1 MKDQS
6 KTKQALIQELD
17 SLRQGIE
24 ELKKSKS
31 EWENE
36 RDGLKKSEARF
47 RSYFDLPLYGI
58 AITSPEKGWIEV
70 NDRICSILGYSR
82 DEIVRMTWTEMTHP
96 DDLAADLEQFN
107 RVLSGQTDH
116 YHMEKRFIR
125 KDGKIICTDLS
136 VGCVRKPDGSVD
148 HIVAVV
154 EDITSVKLAEKELQA
169 SEEKYR
175 SLFNNSIDAVLLTI
189 PDGIILAA
197 NPEACRIFQRSEE
210 EICRIGRAGLMD
222 LTDPRLTAALEER
235 ARTGRFQG
243 ELTFIRK
250 DGTSFPGEVS
260 TVIFR
265 DHDGRQKT
273 SMIVRDMS
281 EKRKREQDYQ
291 SLFREMLNGFAVHE
305 IICDAR
311 GNPVDYRFLT
321 VNPAFE
327 RITGLKAEHIVGRTV
342 LEVLPD
348 IERYWIETYGRVALT
363 GEPALFENYSKAL
376 DKYFVV
382 TAFHSGPNQFACNF
396 IDITERKRAEVE
408 LRANKAQL
416 SNALEMAHLGHWE
429 YDVAT
434 DLFTFNDQFYKIFR
448 TTAQQIGGY
457 TMHAA
462 EYADRFVHPEDMHKV
477 EEETRQA
484 IETTDPH
491 FNRQLEHRILYA
503 DGTVGY
509 ITVRFFIVKD
519 SHGRTVKTYGVN
531 QDITERKRS
540 EEALR
545 ESEKKFRTLT
555 QNTPDIISRL
565 DREGRHVFIN
575 KAIEKVTNLTVEDY
589 LGKTNEELGMPR
601 ESLEHWNHQFR
612 KAFETAKPVNFE
624 FDFPSPDGIR
634 SFFST
639 VVPEFDEEGRVSTLL
654 VLARD
659 ITDRKESM
667 EKLRKALEAT
677 VRAVAVT
684 VETRDP
690 YTAGHQRGVADL
702 SLAIAMELK
711 LTSDR
716 IDGIQMAAM
725 VHDLGK
731 ISVPADIL
739 SKPTKLTKIE
749 FELIKTHPQS
759 GYDILKDIDFP
770 WPIARMILEHH
781 ERMDGSGYPRKLRG
795 DDILLESRILAV
807 ADVVESMASHRPYRP
822 ALGLNAALEEIEKNR
837 GTIYDADA
845 VDACLRLIREK
856 RFQFGRT

>member
-36 RDGLKKSEARF
+36 RDWLKKSEARF

-70 NDRICSILGYSR
+70 NDRICSIMGYSR

-265 DHDGRQKT
+265 DHDGRLKT

-305 IICDAR
+305 IICDPQ

-327 RITGLKAEHIVGRTV
+327 CITGLKAEHIVGRTV

-348 IERYWIETYGRVALT
+348 IERYWIEIYGRVALT

-382 TAFHSGPNQFACNF
+382 TAFHSAPNQFACNF

-408 LRANKAQL
+408 LQANKAQL

-448 TTAQQIGGY
+448 TTAQQ
-457 TMHAA
+457 
-462 EYADRFVHPEDMHKV
+462 
-477 EEETRQA
+477 
-484 IETTDPH
+484 
-491 FNRQLEHRILYA
+491 
-503 DGTVGY
+503 VG
-509 ITVRFFIVKD
+509 
-519 SHGRTVKTYGVN
+519 
-531 QDITERKRS
+531 
-540 EEALR
+540 
-545 ESEKKFRTLT
+545 
-555 QNTPDIISRL
+555 
-565 DREGRHVFIN
+565 
-575 KAIEKVTNLTVEDY
+575 
-589 LGKTNEELGMPR
+589 
-601 ESLEHWNHQFR
+601 
-612 KAFETAKPVNFE
+612 
-624 FDFPSPDGIR
+624 
-634 SFFST
+634 
-639 VVPEFDEEGRVSTLL
+639 
-654 VLARD
+654 
-659 ITDRKESM
+659 
-667 EKLRKALEAT
+667 
-677 VRAVAVT
+677 
-684 VETRDP
+684 
-690 YTAGHQRGVADL
+690 
-702 SLAIAMELK
+702 
-711 LTSDR
+711 
-716 IDGIQMAAM
+716 
-725 VHDLGK
+725 
-731 ISVPADIL
+731 
-739 SKPTKLTKIE
+739 
-749 FELIKTHPQS
+749 

-781 ERMDGSGYPRKLRG
+781 ERMDGSGYPRNLRG